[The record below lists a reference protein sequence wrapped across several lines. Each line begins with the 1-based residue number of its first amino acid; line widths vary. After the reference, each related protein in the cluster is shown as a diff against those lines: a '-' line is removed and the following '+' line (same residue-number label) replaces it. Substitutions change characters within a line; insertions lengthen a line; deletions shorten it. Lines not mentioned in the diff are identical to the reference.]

1 MSSASPSTGRRTLPI
16 REFIALMAVLVS
28 IVALS
33 TDIMLPGMSRIGAE
47 LDVAHPN
54 DVQLSVSM
62 LFAGLVIG
70 QLFAGPLSDRF
81 GRRPAMHAG
90 FAIFVLGCVLS
101 AFATSFTVLLIGRV
115 LQGVGASAP
124 RIVTLAI
131 VRDGH
136 SGRAMAR
143 IMSIVM
149 AIFIFVPTVAP
160 AVGQLVMLAG
170 GWRATFVALLVF
182 ALLGWS
188 WFAIRQPETLAIGDR
203 RSLSMSA
210 LRQGLGQFIGNRTA
224 TGYTL
229 AIGCTFG
236 AFLGY
241 LGSAQQVFQQT
252 YGAGSRFALWFG
264 IAALSIGAA
273 SLLNARLV
281 NRFGMRA
288 MAGLALVGMAS
299 ASSLFLIVTIAS
311 GGVPPFA
318 LFMPWLLV
326 VLGGMG
332 LLFGNL
338 NALAMEPL
346 GRMAGL
352 GAALVGS
359 ASTLLS
365 LPFGWL
371 VGRGYDGGVT
381 ALVAGFTV
389 LPTLAFVIVCV
400 TERALPWRAAAGD
413 RVHA

>member
-1 MSSASPSTGRRTLPI
+1 VSGSPTGDRATLGAG
-16 REFIALMAVLVS
+16 EFIALMAVLVS

-33 TDIMLPGMSRIGAE
+33 TDIMLPAMTGIGVALE
-47 LDVAHPN
+47 VAHPN

-62 LFAGLVIG
+62 LFVGLVIG
-70 QLFAGPLSDRF
+70 QPLVGPLSDRF
-81 GRRPAMHAG
+81 GRRPVMHAG
-90 FAIFVLGCVLS
+90 FAVFVLGCALS
-101 AFATSFTVLLIGRV
+101 ALATSFAMLLVGRV

-124 RIVTLAI
+124 RIVALAI
-131 VRDGH
+131 VRDGQ

-143 IMSIVM
+143 TLSIVM
-149 AIFIFVPTVAP
+149 AVFIFVPSVAP
-160 AVGQLVMLAG
+160 AIGQLMMLIG
-170 GWRATFVALLVF
+170 GWRATFAALLVF
-182 ALLGWS
+182 GLVGWS

-203 RSLSMSA
+203 RTLSMSA
-210 LRQGLGQFIGNRTA
+210 LREGLGQFTGNRIV

-264 IAALSIGAA
+264 MAALSIGAA

-281 NRFGMRA
+281 NRFGMRT
-288 MAGLALVGMAS
+288 MVGLALVAMT
-299 ASSLFLIVTIAS
+299 SSSTVFLAVTVACA
-311 GGVPPFA
+311 GVPPFA
-318 LFMPWLLV
+318 PFMVWLLV
-326 VLGGMG
+326 VLSGMG

-359 ASTLLS
+359 SSMLLS
-365 LPFGWL
+365 LPLGWL

-389 LPTLAFVIVCV
+389 LPALAFAIVCR
-400 TERALPWRAAAGD
+400 TERALPWRAASA
-413 RVHA
+413 